1 MEEQILVPV
10 SMVRKVFRLTGNRQA
25 RKILVE
31 YTKNKEAKKD
41 SVETKVEVK
50 AKSKSAKKS

>member
-31 YTKNKEAKKD
+31 YTKNKEAKD
-41 SVETKVEVK
+41 SVK
-50 AKSKSAKKS
+50 AKVELKPKPKTTKKS